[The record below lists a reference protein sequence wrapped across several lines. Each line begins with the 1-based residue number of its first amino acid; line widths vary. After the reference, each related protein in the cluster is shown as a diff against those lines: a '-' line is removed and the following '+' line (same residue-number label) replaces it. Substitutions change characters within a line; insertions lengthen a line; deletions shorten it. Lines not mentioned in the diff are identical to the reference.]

1 MSKLVT
7 LHNTLKQRASPSQ
20 RHLGTTRLRLCPQQ
34 HVRRSPFFVLR
45 LTLFLLCPAG
55 ICCVAVDESHC
66 VSEWGHD
73 FRPDFRQL
81 RKLAKTT
88 LLLVSWLPAHRVLAA
103 PDVLRQTLPSVPIV
117 ALTATATPRVQK
129 DIVAQLKLN
138 RDAVIAKTTFNRPN
152 LHYGTP
158 ISAVHA
164 HALCRHTLTLAL
176 GVQLCTKRP
185 P

>member
-1 MSKLVT
+1 MQL
-7 LHNTLKQRASPSQ
+7 ASVVWQLMNLTVCPS
-20 RHLGTTRLRLCPQQ
+20 GGMT
-34 HVRRSPFFVLR
+34 FA
-45 LTLFLLCPAG
+45 LTFG
-55 ICCVAVDESHC
+55 NC
-66 VSEWGHD
+66 VSLPNH
-73 FRPDFRQL
+73 
-81 RKLAKTT
+81 T
-88 LLLVSWLPAHRVLAA
+88 LLVSWLPAHRVLAA

-138 RDAVIAKTTFNRPN
+138 SDAVIAKTTFNRPN